1 MTKYAIKHT
10 KDDTTTILEIFES
23 KDAAINAGTE
33 YRKQYTRE
41 QGLIS
46 CISADFD
53 ENNNMVGNSYRLLES
68 WC

>member
-1 MTKYAIKHT
+1 MTKYAIKLT
-10 KDDTTTILEIFES
+10 KDDTITILAIFES
-23 KDAAINAGTE
+23 KDAAINSGAE

-46 CISADFD
+46 CISAAFD
-53 ENNNMVGNSYRLLES
+53 ENNNMVGNSYRLLAS

>member
-1 MTKYAIKHT
+1 MTKYAIKLT

-23 KDAAINAGTE
+23 KDAAINAGAE